1 MSFNYLCASV
11 HVPSS
16 CPSLS
21 SVICWA
27 CRVSGLASATC
38 MSGVGV
44 EVTYFNHPI
53 GWYALAVAVLLVLLE
68 TLFMVNLC
76 VSIGYRPGKLCTLIL
91 DGLESVDNFR
101 KFPLYILLSIP
112 CFFQPRSVWL
122 LLIPGSLLAV
132 TGLLNLLSSVVKR
145 RERTVREGQEANYDR
160 FDEFADNINN
170 AAHHHHHHPEFPADG
185 RLEIPG
191 VCIRHQLL
199 REDMDDSEDFLT
211 V

>member
-1 MSFNYLCASV
+1 MSFSYFCASI
-11 HVPSS
+11 HLPSS
-16 CPSLS
+16 CPSLA
-21 SVICWA
+21 SVIHWS

-44 EVTYFNHPI
+44 EVTYFDHPI
-53 GWYALAVAVLLVLLE
+53 GWYALAVAVLLVFLE

-76 VSIGYRPGKLCTLIL
+76 VSIGYRPGKLCSLIL
-91 DGLESVDNFR
+91 DGLETVDSCK

-122 LLIPGSLLAV
+122 LLIPGSLLAL
-132 TGLLNLLSSVVKR
+132 TGFLNLLSTIVKR
-145 RERTVREGQEANYDR
+145 RERSVREGQQTNYDR
-160 FDEFADNINN
+160 FDEFAENINN
-170 AAHHHHHHPEFPADG
+170 GSSHPEFPADG